1 MRTTLGQEH
10 TAHLRI
16 GAWPVLIAAATK
28 GQRVGFR
35 IGGVEQRAIDGH
47 EPIAAKEGARHAFW
61 LGDQL
66 TALAHEGLQAL
77 APQFLAASTEPRITQ
92 SALRLARM
100 QRASLSDQ
108 ALPDLALVHT
118 TPQR

>member
-1 MRTTLGQEH
+1 MAATLGQKH

-16 GAWPVLIAAATK
+16 SPWPILIAAATK
-28 GQRVGFR
+28 GQHVG
-35 IGGVEQRAIDGH
+35 IGLRRVEQRAIDGH
-47 EPIAAKEGARHAFW
+47 EPIAAKEGARHAIF

-108 ALPDLALVHT
+108 ALPD
-118 TPQR
+118 